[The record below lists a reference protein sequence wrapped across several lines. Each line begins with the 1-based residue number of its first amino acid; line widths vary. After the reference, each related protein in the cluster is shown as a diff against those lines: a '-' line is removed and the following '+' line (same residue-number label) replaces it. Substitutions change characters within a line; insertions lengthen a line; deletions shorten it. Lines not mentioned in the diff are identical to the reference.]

1 MELLSLSSLSTFL
14 AQTPPVPA
22 DGAASALPLSLTGGE
37 TLGLFAVMQQGGPLM
52 WPILACSIVTAAIFT
67 ERFLYYRRC
76 RIEVSEF
83 LSGIISSLRRGL
95 YREALER
102 CEEGYGPVS
111 RVVRQA
117 ILARDLPGPEL
128 REVVREV
135 ALLQQ
140 PRLEAHLGV
149 LAGIGQIA
157 PLLGLLGTVTG
168 MIDAFIEIGRA
179 GGGTSVG
186 ELASGVW
193 TALIT
198 AASGLAVAIPSYAAY
213 NFLVARMNAILCDM
227 ERSGIETIH
236 VLTNVSGRGGG
247 VPAEPMPTVAPS
259 TPSVTV
265 PFILTPVPAPA
276 SATVPVIAPM
286 QQPSPEPASGP
297 APVAGASGNSPIA
310 PSPVTP
316 IQT

>member
-1 MELLSLSSLSTFL
+1 MSSTTPTTLLAFL
-14 AQTPPVPA
+14 AQATPSLP
-22 DGAASALPLSLTGGE
+22 GEGASALPLPLTSGGE

-52 WPILACSIVTAAIFT
+52 WPILACSIVMAVVFA

-76 RIEVSEF
+76 RLEVPEF
-83 LSGIISSLRRGL
+83 LSGISNSLRRGL

-102 CEEGYGPVS
+102 CEEGYGPVA

-117 ILARDLPGPEL
+117 ILARELPPAEM

-135 ALLQQ
+135 AMLQL
-140 PRLEAHLGV
+140 PRLETHLGI

-179 GGGTSVG
+179 GGGTSVA

-213 NFLVARMNAILCDM
+213 NFLVARMNAILSDM
-227 ERSGIETIH
+227 ERAGIETIH
-236 VLTNVSGRGGG
+236 VLTSVIERGGG
-247 VPAEPMPTVAPS
+247 IPAEPQAVAAPVATVSPTAPPVPSPATVA
-259 TPSVTV
+259 
-265 PFILTPVPAPA
+265 IPVPAPGPA
-276 SATVPVIAPM
+276 STPTVPIPLAPS
-286 QQPSPEPASGP
+286 SPP
-297 APVAGASGNSPIA
+297 APGSPG
-310 PSPVTP
+310 VTP

>member
-1 MELLSLSSLSTFL
+1 MLSTTFWAFL
-14 AQTPPVPA
+14 AQATPALP
-22 DGAASALPLSLTGGE
+22 GEGASALPLPLTSGGE

-52 WPILACSIVTAAIFT
+52 WPILGCSIAMAVVFA

-76 RIEVSEF
+76 RLEVPEF
-83 LSGIISSLRRGL
+83 LSGISNSLRRGL

-102 CEEGYGPVS
+102 CEEGYGPVA

-117 ILARDLPGPEL
+117 ILARELPPAEM

-135 ALLQQ
+135 AMLQL
-140 PRLEAHLGV
+140 PRLETHLGI

-179 GGGTSVG
+179 GGGTSVE

-213 NFLVARMNAILCDM
+213 NFLVARMNAILSDM
-227 ERSGIETIH
+227 ERAGIETIH
-236 VLTNVSGRGGG
+236 VLTSVIDRGGG
-247 VPAEPMPTVAPS
+247 IPAEPQAAPA
-259 TPSVTV
+259 PAATV
-265 PFILTPVPAPA
+265 PPVPASAPVSVPASVSTATATVPIPLPQAAPPVPPAPA
-276 SATVPVIAPM
+276 SP
-286 QQPSPEPASGP
+286 G
-297 APVAGASGNSPIA
+297 
-310 PSPVTP
+310 VTP

>member
-1 MELLSLSSLSTFL
+1 MTFFAATTLFLSQ
-14 AQTPPVPA
+14 AAAAAPG
-22 DGAASALPLSLTGGE
+22 DGATSGLPLSLTSGE

-52 WPILACSIVTAAIFT
+52 WPILACSVVTAAIFA

-76 RIEVSEF
+76 RIAVPEF
-83 LSGIISSLRRGL
+83 LSGIANLLRRGL
-95 YREALER
+95 HREALER

-117 ILARDLPGPEL
+117 ILARELPPTEL

-140 PRLEAHLGV
+140 PRLETHLGV

-179 GGGTSVG
+179 GGSTSVG

-198 AASGLAVAIPSYAAY
+198 AAAGLAVAIPSYAAY
-213 NFLVARMNAILCDM
+213 NFLVSRMNTILGDM
-227 ERSGIETIH
+227 ERAGIETIH
-236 VLTNVSGRGGG
+236 VLTSVNIRGGG
-247 VPAEPMPTVAPS
+247 VPPEPAPLAAIAPVAASFTPQAPS
-259 TPSVTV
+259 YSASA
-265 PFILTPVPAPA
+265 PAPA
-276 SATVPVIAPM
+276 SFPPADTVPVPL
-286 QQPSPEPASGP
+286 PPNSG
-297 APVAGASGNSPIA
+297 G
-310 PSPVTP
+310 VTP